1 MTVEPVHRAAR
12 PPFRREIA
20 AGLVVFGVYIL
31 VTMFTASRQRRGTA
45 DRNAEALL
53 TFQRWLHIDFE
64 HGLNEWLARH
74 PVLTVL
80 ANYEYAYTY
89 VISAFALLVWLYI
102 RVPADYPAARTSFI
116 VLNLLGVVCFALVPL
131 TPPRLLPGHGYI
143 DTVSRGATFG
153 SWGTPLV
160 SSADQLAAMPSL
172 HIAWALWV
180 SVVLARLA
188 CQISVQVVSAVHVA
202 VTVFV
207 IVATAN
213 HFIIDAVA
221 AVPFVW
227 ASVAVV
233 HWRRDPVKPS
243 LVPAADAFFLHVE
256 TDTAPQHVGGMVVLA
271 ASGAGT
277 PTVDEIRALILD
289 ELGNLPRFRQ
299 RLTRASAW
307 HRWRWTDVDPSD
319 VDWDWH
325 VSERWSEG
333 GASSADRVV
342 DDLDGATTALSRAV
356 AEIARER
363 LPRDRP
369 MWRVVLVREIA
380 PGRSGLLFLVHHS
393 VADGIG
399 TVVQTLHVL
408 RPRIDLPPADRP
420 SPGPV
425 RTALATTVGLVQLAT
440 DGRPA
445 AKLPRGSGSRQFAAV
460 AFDLATVRSV
470 ARSRDV
476 RVTDLVLGL
485 VATALDRTHPTFA
498 DSVKQRLRVSVPIM
512 LREPGSTAEGNLT
525 AAAMIDLPLAGMD
538 AAARLTHIS
547 ECSRR
552 LLTPTRAL
560 ASRFVMA
567 KALAVCPVPAQRWF
581 ARAVYGPA
589 FLQAIVSNMPGP
601 TERMAIVGVRFERV
615 FPILPLAPGAP
626 LAVGALSWAGVLGVG
641 LAADPAFLDADTV
654 AAAMVEGMCELA
666 GDAAQVSA
674 PRASKIRTRGRGG
687 SGSVTK

>member
-1 MTVEPVHRAAR
+1 M
-12 PPFRREIA
+12 
-20 AGLVVFGVYIL
+20 AGGLAVFGVYIL
-31 VTMFTASRQRRGTA
+31 VTALATSGGRRNTA

-53 TFQRWLHIDFE
+53 TFQRWLHIDIE
-64 HGLNEWLARH
+64 QGLNHWLARH

-102 RVPADYPAARTSFI
+102 RFPEDYPAARSSFI
-116 VLNLLGVVCFALVPL
+116 VLNLLGIACFAFVPV

-143 DTVSRGATFG
+143 DTVAQGATFG

-188 CQISVQVVSAVHVA
+188 RGISVQIVSAVHVA

-213 HFIIDAVA
+213 HFIIDAIA
-221 AVPFVW
+221 AIPFVW
-227 ASVAVV
+227 VSVAVV
-233 HWRRDPVKPS
+233 HWRRDRPKPS

-277 PTVDEIRALILD
+277 PGLDEIRAAILD
-289 ELGNLPRFRQ
+289 ELANLPRFRQ
-299 RLTRASAW
+299 RLTRTSAW
-307 HRWRWTDVDPSD
+307 HRWRWTDVDPAD
-319 VDWDWH
+319 MDWDWH
-325 VSERWSEG
+325 VSERWSD
-333 GASSADRVV
+333 GAASAGRVV
-342 DDLDGATTALSRAV
+342 DDLDAATAALSRAV
-356 AEIARER
+356 ADFARER

-369 MWRVVLVREIA
+369 MWKVVLVREIT
-380 PGRSGLLFLVHHS
+380 PGRSGLLFLVHHC

-399 TVVQTLHVL
+399 MVVQTLNVL
-408 RPRIDLPPADRP
+408 RPRIELPTGDRR
-420 SPGPV
+420 SPGPI
-425 RTALATTVGLVQLAT
+425 RTALATAAGLLQLAT

-460 AFDLATVRSV
+460 ALDLAKVRSV
-470 ARSRDV
+470 ARSRGV
-476 RVTDLVLGL
+476 RVTDLVLTL

-498 DSVKQRLRVSVPIM
+498 NTVKQRLRVSVPIM

-525 AAAMIDLPLAGMD
+525 AATMIDLPLAGMD
-538 AAARLTHIS
+538 AEARLAHIS
-547 ECSRR
+547 ECSAR

-567 KALAVCPVPAQRWF
+567 KALTMCPAPVQRWF

-601 TERMAIVGVRFERV
+601 TEHMSIVGVSFERV

-626 LAVGALSWAGVLGVG
+626 LTVGALSWAGVLGVG
-641 LAADPAFLDADTV
+641 LAADPTFLDADTV
-654 AAAMVEGMCELA
+654 AAAMVEAMRELA
-666 GDAAQVSA
+666 GDAPQVSA
-674 PRASKIRTRGRGG
+674 PRPGKVRARERGG
-687 SGSVTK
+687 RGSVTKYSRS